1 MKLIKILVALMAT
14 MAVAPSQV
22 KAAPDPD
29 FHIYLCIGQSNMEG
43 NASVEPLDRQNVPE
57 RFKVMATSNFSNPAR
72 RIGEWYVAV
81 PPLVRENTG
90 LTPMD
95 YFGRTMVGNLPE
107 NVKVG
112 VVPVA
117 IGGCRIEHLDKDF
130 DSATLDKEAD
140 WFRNYMKEY
149 DNRPYARLIECAKKA
164 QQEGVIKGILLHQG
178 ESNNGDAQWCAK
190 VKKVYDDI
198 LSDLGLEPGSI
209 PLLAGEVVAS
219 SEGGVCGGMNAI
231 IRQLPKT
238 LPAAKVVTSANLAQ
252 KGDGLHFTAHAYR
265 VLGCRYATEMLATM
279 GITDPDVSYSEDIPF
294 VPVPEPSEGDYVLD
308 FKYFSP
314 KIWADGSFDEA
325 TGKFQAGQ
333 WGFGGWEFDTPLDLS
348 GYKYLVAELKEDDKD
363 NAELRVFDTASY
375 WEKSYEGKFNG
386 GKLIVAELH
395 GMMKN
400 LETGIVALNTSEIYR
415 IGFWG
420 HGKNPIHIKHV
431 YATNKNPYDISG
443 IQETPDQPE
452 HDGCVYDL
460 MGCKVAESVATAE
473 LSPGLYVAGGKK
485 FIVKH

>member
-130 DSATLDKEAD
+130 DPATLDKEAD

-219 SEGGVCGGMNAI
+219 SEG
-231 IRQLPKT
+231 
-238 LPAAKVVTSANLAQ
+238 
-252 KGDGLHFTAHAYR
+252 
-265 VLGCRYATEMLATM
+265 
-279 GITDPDVSYSEDIPF
+279 
-294 VPVPEPSEGDYVLD
+294 
-308 FKYFSP
+308 
-314 KIWADGSFDEA
+314 
-325 TGKFQAGQ
+325 
-333 WGFGGWEFDTPLDLS
+333 
-348 GYKYLVAELKEDDKD
+348 
-363 NAELRVFDTASY
+363 
-375 WEKSYEGKFNG
+375 
-386 GKLIVAELH
+386 
-395 GMMKN
+395 
-400 LETGIVALNTSEIYR
+400 
-415 IGFWG
+415 
-420 HGKNPIHIKHV
+420 
-431 YATNKNPYDISG
+431 
-443 IQETPDQPE
+443 
-452 HDGCVYDL
+452 
-460 MGCKVAESVATAE
+460 ESVAA
-473 LSPGLYVAGGKK
+473 
-485 FIVKH
+485 